1 MFGLMLLVRGDLI
14 VIVFVWFMLLF
25 VDIVDVL
32 WWLVEIGYLFDI
44 VIVMVV
50 FFVDWFGKLLL
61 VEGFVGVGKIELV
74 CVVV

>member
-1 MFGLMLLVRGDLI
+1 M
-14 VIVFVWFMLLF
+14 IVFVWFMLLF